1 MVRFHSVNGLARG
14 DDSVCFGI
22 RAFNDN
28 IVGCGSVIMY
38 YSGTIYLDL
47 ILSGTD

>member
-1 MVRFHSVNGLARG
+1 MVMIACALASEQRASLHSFILGE
-14 DDSVCFGI
+14 
-22 RAFNDN
+22 FNDN